1 LNHILSFLPTK
12 TSVST
17 ARLST
22 RWRHLWQHLSVLHF
36 SDDSHEYVN
45 QPAER
50 FKSFALLV
58 NGVLA
63 LLRNLRAIQK
73 MSLSCAH
80 SFSDDK
86 FREYSVETWVLAAV
100 GPHLHELEL
109 TLFSD
114 DDGPD
119 FKLPQTLFS
128 CPNLVSLRHACTHA
142 HALSFYIL
150 HFDFKTILFAF
161 CSCSFVSLNIC
172 LSWKEALDTRHK
184 IRH

>member
-1 LNHILSFLPTK
+1 MVVSSKRRKLVTGAEENEDRISYLPDGVLNHILSFLPTK

-17 ARLST
+17 ARLSS

-36 SDDSHEYVN
+36 SDDSHEYVD

-63 LLRNLRAIQK
+63 LLRNPRAIQK
-73 MSLSCAH
+73 MSLSCVH
-80 SFSDDK
+80 SFTDDK
-86 FREYSVETWVLAAV
+86 FREYSVETWVRAAI

-109 TLFSD
+109 TLFCD
-114 DDGPD
+114 EDAPD
-119 FKLPQTLFS
+119 FKLPQALFS

-142 HALSFYIL
+142 LSFLYTT
-150 HFDFKTILFAF
+150 FWF
-161 CSCSFVSLNIC
+161 
-172 LSWKEALDTRHK
+172 
-184 IRH
+184 